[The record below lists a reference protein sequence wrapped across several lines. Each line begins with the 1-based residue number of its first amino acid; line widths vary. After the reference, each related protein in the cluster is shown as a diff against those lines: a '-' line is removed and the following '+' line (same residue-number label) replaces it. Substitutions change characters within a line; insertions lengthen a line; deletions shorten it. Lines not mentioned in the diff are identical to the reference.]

1 MPFVLWPRSSA
12 YARRVQRIARLS
24 GPAVLLLVAFCALLA
39 ALSFG
44 GGANPGIAIDPGTL
58 VRYGVPIAKLVVDL
72 SIALALGALALA
84 IFAFSSREAEFGT
97 ALDIAAAGAGVWTVA
112 SAASSILVFSSTAS
126 TAPNLS
132 QAFGQSLGDFLTT
145 IPLGRAWLTT
155 TLIGAALTV
164 LCFAVRNVTV
174 LGFVTVLAVIGL
186 IPLSQQGHAGDSST
200 HNAAITAIWLHV
212 LFASFWLGGL
222 LTLVL
227 LRRTLTPERMMA
239 VLPRYSTIAL
249 IAFVVVAASGTASAV
264 IRVGTWPN
272 LLTPYGVLVL
282 VKITALGALGLF
294 GIVYRRAIIGRLT
307 RVNVRTLFWILATAE
322 LAFMGIAEGVA
333 AALAVSAPPID
344 AVSATSVANT
354 TPAEYLT
361 GTPLPPELTPLRF
374 FTSWNLDLL
383 WAIIC
388 FFGIFFYAAGVARL
402 RRRGDRWPWYR
413 TALWMSGM
421 AVLLWTTNGSLNV
434 YEQFLF
440 SEHMLQHMLL
450 TMAIPVLLV
459 LGAPVTLAL
468 RAIRKRDDGS
478 RGAREWILLLVHSR
492 VATILTHP
500 LVAAGLFAGSL
511 WVFYYSPLFRWATTD
526 HVGHEWMILHFLIV
540 GYLFVQTLIGIDP
553 VGNQPPYPLRL
564 VLLLATMALHAFF
577 GLAIISNTGLF
588 LSDWYGA
595 MGRTWG
601 ATPLADQQAAGGI
614 AWSVGEIPTAS
625 LAIIVAI
632 LWSRSDSR
640 EAKRHDRAADRDGD
654 AELEAYNAMLS
665 ERAGRG

>member
-1 MPFVLWPRSSA
+1 
-12 YARRVQRIARLS
+12 VQRIARIS
-24 GPAVLLLVAFCALLA
+24 GPAVVLLVAFAALLA
-39 ALSFG
+39 ALAFG
-44 GGANPGIAIDPGTL
+44 GGANPGIAIDPGAV

-72 SIALALGALALA
+72 SIAVALGALALA
-84 IFAFSSREAEFGT
+84 VFALSSREAEFGR

-112 SAASSILVFSSTAS
+112 AAASSILVFSSAAS
-126 TAPNLS
+126 TSPSLD

-145 IPLGRAWLTT
+145 KELGRAWLVT

-164 LCFAVRNVTV
+164 LCFAVRNATALGIVTV
-174 LGFVTVLAVIGL
+174 VAVFGL
-186 IPLSQQGHAGDSST
+186 IPLSEQGHAGDSST
-200 HNAAITAIWLHV
+200 HNAAITSIWLHV

-222 LTLVL
+222 LTMVL

-249 IAFVVVAASGTASAV
+249 IAFVVVAASGTVNAV
-264 IRVGTWPN
+264 IRVGTLPN

-282 VKITALGALGLF
+282 AKVAALGALGLF
-294 GIVYRRAIIGRLT
+294 GAFYRRAIIARLT
-307 RVNVRTLFWILATAE
+307 RENLRRLFWILATAE

-333 AALAVSAPPID
+333 SALAVSAPPIE
-344 AVSATSVANT
+344 AVSAASLGGAS
-354 TPAEYLT
+354 PAEYLT
-361 GTPLPPELTPLRF
+361 GTPLPPDLTPVRF

-388 FFGIFFYAAGVARL
+388 AFALFFYVAGVRRL

-413 TALWMSGM
+413 TLPWIAGILF
-421 AVLLWTTNGSLNV
+421 LLWTTNGSLNV
-434 YEQFLF
+434 YEEFLF
-440 SEHMLQHMLL
+440 SEHMLEHMLL

-468 RAIRKRDDGS
+468 RSIQPRHDGS

-492 VATILTHP
+492 IAAFITHP
-500 LVAAGLFAGSL
+500 IVAAVLFAASL
-511 WVFYYSPLFRWATTD
+511 WVFYYSPLFRWATFD
-526 HVGHEWMILHFLIV
+526 HVGHEWMIIHFLIV

-553 VGNQPPYPLRL
+553 VGNQAPYPLRL
-564 VLLLATMALHAFF
+564 VLLLATMAFHAFF
-577 GLAIISNTGLF
+577 GLAIMTNTGLF
-588 LSDWYGA
+588 LPDWYGA

-614 AWSVGEIPTAS
+614 AWSVGEIPTVS
-625 LAIIVAI
+625 LAILVAV
-632 LWSRSDSR
+632 LWSRSDTK
-640 EAKRHDRAADRDGD
+640 EAKRRDRAADRDGD

-665 ERAGRG
+665 ARAARD

>member
-1 MPFVLWPRSSA
+1 MQRV
-12 YARRVQRIARLS
+12 ARVS
-24 GPAVLLLVAFCALLA
+24 GPAVLLLVAFCALLTSLA
-39 ALSFG
+39 IG
-44 GGANPGIAIDPGTL
+44 GGARPGIAIDPGAV

-72 SIALALGALALA
+72 SIALSIGALALG
-84 IFAFSSREAEFGT
+84 IFALSSREAEFGR
-97 ALDIAAAGAGVWTVA
+97 ALDLAATGAGVWTVA
-112 SAASSILVFSSTAS
+112 SAASSILVFCSTAGTPPS
-126 TAPNLS
+126 LS

-155 TLIGAALTV
+155 TLIGAGLTV

-212 LFASFWLGGL
+212 LFASVWLGGL
-222 LTLVL
+222 LTLVV
-227 LRRTLTPERMMA
+227 LRRTLTAERMAA

-249 IAFVVVAASGTASAV
+249 IAFLIVAASGTASAV
-264 IRVGTWPN
+264 IRLETWPN

-282 VKITALGALGLF
+282 VKVTALGALGLF
-294 GIVYRRAIIGRLT
+294 GLFYRRAIISRLT
-307 RVNVRTLFWILATAE
+307 RANTRRLFWILATAE

-333 AALAVSAPPID
+333 SALAVSAPP
-344 AVSATSVANT
+344 AVTQETSSLANP
-354 TPAEYLT
+354 TPAEILT
-361 GTPLPPELTPLRF
+361 NTPLPPELTPLRF

-388 FFGIFFYAAGVARL
+388 FFGIFFYAAGVVRL

-413 TALWMSGM
+413 TALWMAGM

-468 RAIRKRDDGS
+468 RTIRKRDDGS

-500 LVAAGLFAGSL
+500 LTAAGLFAASL

-526 HVGHEWMILHFLIV
+526 HVGHEWMIFHFLIV

-553 VGNQPPYPLRL
+553 VGNQAPYPLRL

-595 MGRTWG
+595 MARTWG

-632 LWSRSDSR
+632 LWSRSDTR
-640 EAKRHDRAADRDGD
+640 EAKRRDRAADRDGD
-654 AELEAYNAMLS
+654 AELEAYNSMLS
-665 ERAGRG
+665 ERAGRS